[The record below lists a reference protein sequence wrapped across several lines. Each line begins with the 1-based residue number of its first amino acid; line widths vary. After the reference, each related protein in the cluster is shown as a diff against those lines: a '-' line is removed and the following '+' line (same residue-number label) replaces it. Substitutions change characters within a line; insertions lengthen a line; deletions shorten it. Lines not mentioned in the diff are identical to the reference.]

1 MSTHNRRIIAVS
13 KESYDKITDELLATL
28 AENDVEIMIKEK
40 EPVVIEIG
48 GKGPL
53 KIPAENV
60 KSLGSL
66 ILKED
71 NVEIMFVEKEPAIM
85 EISGEEILKMME
97 EDLKLLETPIEYDKK
112 KPRKYVPKEIG
123 KEKEVKFR
131 KIKGKRYGR

>member
-13 KESYDKITDELLATL
+13 KESYDKITDELLAKL

-40 EPVVIEIG
+40 EPIVIEIG
-48 GKGPL
+48 ENEPL
-53 KIPAENV
+53 SMTAKNV
-60 KSLGSL
+60 KALGAPK
-66 ILKED
+66 LKED
-71 NVEIMFVEKEPAIM
+71 AEIILVEKEPVVM
-85 EISGEEILKMME
+85 ELSGEEYLKIME
-97 EDLKLLETPIEYDKK
+97 ESLKLLETPIEYNKK